1 MKPAPGVGFLCY
13 LWKFKPIRST
23 MSEESRKLYPLR
35 FIEEG
40 IEKKWGRVSYKVADL
55 GIKESMIQEGWLGGS
70 TLPEAIETYL
80 ERLVGDDVF
89 EVYGLQFPLMVK
101 TLDVR
106 GRQPLMVNAPD
117 DAAFERYDSLGKTAL
132 WYVLEADRDALIYLG
147 FSKDMDAG
155 ELYSR
160 CASGTIEEVLNA
172 VHPHAGDAFLI
183 KPGTVFSAGQGLKI
197 VEISECSELTFS
209 IHDWGDGLSEG
220 EELLLEEA
228 LDLIE
233 YSSAEPVPVRGSVL
247 AEIPQFKVTELKLS
261 APLQIS
267 SEQPG
272 SFTLYTCAKGGA
284 SIQVPQEEENGSLRE
299 YPLKAGQS
307 LLVPAEVDTFFLVP
321 TSDGTVLLESLVEHQ
336 DVQDEEVPVETDDEE
351 DPHVKTWS

>member
-1 MKPAPGVGFLCY
+1 
-13 LWKFKPIRST
+13 

-40 IEKKWGRVSYKVADL
+40 VEKKWGHVSYKIADL

-89 EVYGLQFPLMVK
+89 EVFGLQFPLMVK
-101 TLDVR
+101 TIDVR

-117 DAAFERYDSLGKTAL
+117 EAAFERYDSLGKTSL
-132 WYVLEADRDALIYLG
+132 WYVLEADRDSLIYLG

-183 KPGTVFSAGQGLKI
+183 KPGTVFSAGQGVKL
-197 VEISECSELTFS
+197 VEISECSELTFN

-220 EELLLEEA
+220 EELLLEES
-228 LDLIE
+228 LDMIE
-233 YSSAEPVPVRGSVL
+233 YSSAEQFPLKGPVL
-247 AEIPQFKVTELKLS
+247 AEIPQFKVTELNLS

-272 SFTLYTCAKGGA
+272 SFTLYTCVAGSA

-307 LLVPAEVDTFFLVP
+307 ILLPAEVESFFLVP
-321 TSDGTVLLESLVEHQ
+321 AAAGTVMLESLVEHQ
-336 DVQDEEVPVETDDEE
+336 ESQDDEVQIEADEEE